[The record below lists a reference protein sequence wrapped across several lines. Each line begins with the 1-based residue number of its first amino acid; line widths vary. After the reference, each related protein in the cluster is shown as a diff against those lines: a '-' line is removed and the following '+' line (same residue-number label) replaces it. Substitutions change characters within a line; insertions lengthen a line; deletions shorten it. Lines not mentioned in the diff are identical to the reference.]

1 MNCWETRLR
10 LDDYLDAR
18 LDAAAAQAVEAHLAR
33 CDDCGAHL
41 RVERLLRE
49 RLRELP
55 APPPRKAF
63 SQRMLAATRAA
74 RRAAEPRPRRLLP
87 LAAAAALLVLL
98 AGAALLALRPGG
110 PGPEQVVT
118 VRGGAVQ
125 RLQLVF
131 NSPDALS
138 GVTLHVGL
146 PEGVELA
153 QYPGVRELTWQ
164 ADLKPGPNLL
174 ALPVIVRGGGGT
186 VLASVSFGAERKQ
199 FSVQVQ
205 AGPRDGAALDGPRYV
220 LATVPREPGRT

>member
-10 LDDYLDAR
+10 LDDYLDTR
-18 LDAAAAQAVEAHLAR
+18 LDHASMRAVEAHLAE
-33 CDDCGAHL
+33 CANCSAHL

-55 APPPRKAF
+55 APPPSEYLGVRL
-63 SQRMLAATRAA
+63 LATVRA
-74 RRAAEPRPRRLLP
+74 RRPAGRPRPVYRVL
-87 LAAAAALLVLL
+87 AAAALLSVIAGGVLL
-98 AGAALLALRPGG
+98 DLRPSR
-110 PGPEQVVT
+110 PAVVT
-118 VRGGAVQ
+118 VAGGSVQ

-131 NSPDALS
+131 NSPGALS

-186 VLASVSFGAERKQ
+186 VLASVSLGEERRQ
-199 FSVQVQ
+199 FTVEVQ
-205 AGPRDGAALDGPRYV
+205 AGPHDGASRGDALKI
-220 LATVPREPGRT
+220 ATVTAGARGT